1 MVDLT
6 DASGYRLRLLFI
18 CSNGGTRYHTC
29 EIEDSRCGGE
39 VIRLWRRAAQS
50 HNIPGAELGE
60 LVVATLPRGRVEP
73 QLRRVLNIIS
83 HLSRELAR
91 ARPCRAG
98 RALG

>member
-6 DASGYRLRLLFI
+6 VASGYRLRLLFI
-18 CSNGGTRYHTC
+18 SSCSNGGTRSHTC

-73 QLRRVLNIIS
+73 QLRRVLNIYVAS
-83 HLSRELAR
+83 LPAR
-91 ARPCRAG
+91 GPACRAG